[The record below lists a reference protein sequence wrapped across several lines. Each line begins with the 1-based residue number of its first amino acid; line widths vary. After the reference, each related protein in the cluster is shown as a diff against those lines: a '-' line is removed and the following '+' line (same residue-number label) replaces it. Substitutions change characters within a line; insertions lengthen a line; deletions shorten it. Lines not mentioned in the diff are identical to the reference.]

1 MDLEAAG
8 DVMFARLGLMLAT
21 VGGPVHRGVD
31 DAFGLVA
38 DVEQAPDFGE
48 CQADPASERR
58 GFVASGVVGGTDDLL
73 VGDGA
78 EFSDVGI
85 GCGPPFFA

>member
-1 MDLEAAG
+1 
-8 DVMFARLGLMLAT
+8 MFARLGLMLAA

-58 GFVASGVVGGTDDLL
+58 GFVASGAVGGTDDLL